1 MKVLKICWAIL
12 VAVHMS
18 IIIGNALAF
27 LFLPF
32 LAPWYIALPCCTM
45 IGRVLCTT
53 VKCPLTVLE
62 NKIRKELGWPTIHRF
77 VGHYIIR
84 WIKK

>member
-1 MKVLKICWAIL
+1 MKALKVLWAIL
-12 VAVHMS
+12 VVVHMS

-45 IGRVLCTT
+45 IGRVLCTK
-53 VKCPLTVLE
+53 VKCPFTVLE
-62 NKIRKELGWPTIHRF
+62 NKIRKKLGWPTIHRF

>member
-1 MKVLKICWAIL
+1 MKALKILWAIL
-12 VAVHMS
+12 VAIHMS
-18 IIIGNALAF
+18 IIIGNAFAF

-62 NKIRKELGWPTIHRF
+62 NKIRKKIGWPQIDRF
-77 VGHYIIR
+77 VGHYIIK
-84 WIKK
+84 WILR